1 MIISI
6 VSFMLIKKETIAI
19 IGAMDVEIEEISAN
33 LSNVNYKEQNDF
45 KIIIGNLGKYRII
58 LSNSGVGKRC
68 NSSKC

>member
-45 KIIIGNLGKYRII
+45 KIIIGNLGKYKII
-58 LSNSGVGKRC
+58 LSNLGVGKRC
-68 NSSKC
+68 NSLKC